1 MTFVSLLAAS
11 LKRQLKQPQETSE
24 FVLVYA
30 AYLVTAKKALP
41 TDFHPEMKIRSS
53 FTPPSISSKPVYI
66 SLFCCTQGTT
76 YNNFCNQADLAQLT
90 TIGKNTMVVVSGG
103 QYDDCIFIFG

>member
-1 MTFVSLLAAS
+1 MTSVSLLAAS

-41 TDFHPEMKIRSS
+41 TDFHPEMNIRSS
-53 FTPPSISSKPVYI
+53 LTSPQFLPNLY
-66 SLFCCTQGTT
+66 T
-76 YNNFCNQADLAQLT
+76 YLYSAVHKGRHI
-90 TIGKNTMVVVSGG
+90 TIFVTKAILPN
-103 QYDDCIFIFG
+103 